1 MRPAPRKRS
10 ERVPGYAQLM
20 IKKARMPFGFLLI
33 FLASQAIFVESQ
45 QLKILSSDWAIL
57 NSTKQISTASEKS
70 VLLQGIVYFV
80 LVKTLNIS
88 RYYIWS

>member
-20 IKKARMPFGFLLI
+20 IKKARMPFGFLMI

-45 QLKILSSDWAIL
+45 QL
-57 NSTKQISTASEKS
+57 NTK
-70 VLLQGIVYFV
+70 
-80 LVKTLNIS
+80 
-88 RYYIWS
+88 